1 MPHFFNKLNEEHF
14 TFHLQY
20 KYPGTFANRKYE
32 QLSYPKNPK
41 MCDSILVS
49 PLKMQPY
56 YSQSGRENVTPSS
69 GTSVLASYKKVSHP
83 NLKKKF
89 QCYYEKLLL
98 PRTMQLVTFIV
109 KDYVTCEFFE
119 HQRVSTARLNNM
131 HFLKAF

>member
-1 MPHFFNKLNEEHF
+1 
-14 TFHLQY
+14 
-20 KYPGTFANRKYE
+20 
-32 QLSYPKNPK
+32 

-98 PRTMQLVTFIV
+98 SKTVQLVTFIV

-119 HQRVSTARLNNM
+119 HQRVHAARLNNI
-131 HFLKAF
+131 FLKLFYRHPTYCYLQVDLKSFLASGAFFFRPRSH